1 MELSIILIN
10 YNTKTLTEQAIDS
23 ILKTVEK
30 TDFEIVVV
38 DNSSQ
43 EEQKVSFE
51 SERVCVLRDVKN
63 HGFGHA
69 CNLGVQHSSGEYLLF
84 LNSDTV
90 MSENTIDESF
100 AFLKQDCSIG
110 ALGVRMLRPDG
121 SLDHGCKRGFPTPMA
136 SLYYFSGLDRRYP
149 DSHKYGAYRQTFLEE
164 DTVADVDSVSGA
176 FLMLSRTVFDKV
188 DGFDQDFFMYGED
201 LDLCYRI
208 KQEGYRVVYYGKVSF
223 LHLHGQSGL
232 VRSEKVIGYFYD
244 AMNLFYDKHYQN
256 KYNALTGFLVK
267 TAISCKRH
275 LAIRKSRKVLEDG

>member
-23 ILKTVEK
+23 ILKTVER
-30 TDFEIVVV
+30 TDFEIIVV

-43 EEQKVSFE
+43 EEQKLSLE
-51 SERVCVLRDVKN
+51 RERVHILRDVQN

-90 MSENTIDESF
+90 MSENTIDESL
-100 AFLKQDCSIG
+100 AFLQQDCSIG

-149 DSHKYGAYRQTFLEE
+149 NSHKYGVYRQTFLEE
-164 DTVADVDSVSGA
+164 DAVADVDSVSGA
-176 FLMLSRTVFDKV
+176 FLMISRTVFDKV

-208 KQEGYRVVYYGKVSF
+208 KQQGYRVVYYGKVSF

-244 AMNLFYDKHYQN
+244 AMNLFYEKHYEN
-256 KYNALTGFLVK
+256 KYNAFTGFLVK
-267 TAISCKRH
+267 TAISFKRH